1 MSSWWWLSGLSWKRW
16 SWPDQRRWEKI
27 SQKIRRRFQQGF
39 EFSVCLWTLDILH
52 SISFLRVGSVSELL
66 SDEERC
72 GGATDDYYW
81 THWVG
86 AATLSLV
93 CWPSQAALS
102 CRGGEDNP
110 NQCLQID
117 KMIFVFELFFSFFG
131 IQVIL
136 RLQCNVYRSNLY
148 EDIKILWLLWLFDT
162 SRYSRVQSLDYYRES
177 TSLTP

>member
-1 MSSWWWLSGLSWKRW
+1 MIVRVILKKVILTRSKEMRENFSEDSPAFSTRLWIFGMSLN
-16 SWPDQRRWEKI
+16 
-27 SQKIRRRFQQGF
+27 IRYSSLNI
-39 EFSVCLWTLDILH
+39 FS
-52 SISFLRVGSVSELL
+52 RVGSVSELL